1 MVTNSRLW
9 GWEVEDERLP
19 LNQMRASD
27 AERDLTVDRLT
38 TAFVEGRLDHEEYDR
53 RVGLAL
59 GAVLLGELRPL
70 TADLPV
76 SRPPV
81 HGSPPTGAGAAG
93 TGFLEPGSAET
104 WIAGPGSGGV
114 RSPEQ
119 EVTDREL
126 ARPGS
131 GPRGGHESPDAG
143 DLSLLGAPWRE
154 WGDEWR
160 WWTGVAVIL
169 TSVWGVVSLMGGELV
184 PYWPLVPLGIW
195 AAVLLASAIWP
206 SEEEPP

>member
-1 MVTNSRLW
+1 M
-9 GWEVEDERLP
+9 EDEGLP
-19 LNQMRASD
+19 LHRMRASD

-70 TADLPV
+70 TEDLPV
-76 SRPPV
+76 STSAARGVPD
-81 HGSPPTGAGAAG
+81 GRQGAD
-93 TGFLEPGSAET
+93 
-104 WIAGPGSGGV
+104 PGSGH
-114 RSPEQ
+114 
-119 EVTDREL
+119 
-126 ARPGS
+126 
-131 GPRGGHESPDAG
+131 GPRDGREPPGAD

-169 TSVWGVVSLMGGELV
+169 TTVWGVVSLMGGEFV

-206 SEEEPP
+206 SEGEPP

>member
-1 MVTNSRLW
+1 M
-9 GWEVEDERLP
+9 EDEGLP
-19 LNQMRASD
+19 LHRMRASD

-70 TADLPV
+70 TEDLPV
-76 SRPPV
+76 STSAVGGVPGAR
-81 HGSPPTGAGAAG
+81 HGADPLSDPLSGAAR
-93 TGFLEPGSAET
+93 AD
-104 WIAGPGSGGV
+104 PGSGC
-114 RSPEQ
+114 
-119 EVTDREL
+119 
-126 ARPGS
+126 
-131 GPRGGHESPDAG
+131 GPRDGREPPGAD

-206 SEEEPP
+206 SEGEPP

>member
-1 MVTNSRLW
+1 M
-9 GWEVEDERLP
+9 EDERLP
-19 LNQMRASD
+19 LHRMRASD

-59 GAVLLGELRPL
+59 GAVLLGDLRPL
-70 TADLPV
+70 TADLPA
-76 SRPPV
+76 SPSAV
-81 HGSPPTGAGAAG
+81 HGVPGARQGADP
-93 TGFLEPGSAET
+93 LSDPLSGSAR
-104 WIAGPGSGGV
+104 ADPGSG
-114 RSPEQ
+114 R
-119 EVTDREL
+119 DRRDGRE
-126 ARPGS
+126 P
-131 GPRGGHESPDAG
+131 PDAD
-143 DLSLLGAPWRE
+143 DLSLLGAPWGE

-206 SEEEPP
+206 SEGEPP

>member
-1 MVTNSRLW
+1 M
-9 GWEVEDERLP
+9 EDERLP

-27 AERDLTVDRLT
+27 AERDLTVDHLT

-76 SRPPV
+76 PQPPA
-81 HGSPPTGAGAAG
+81 HGSAPARPG
-93 TGFLEPGSAET
+93 TGPRSVPLPRAARS
-104 WIAGPGSGGV
+104 GPGSRRGPGGG
-114 RSPEQ
+114 
-119 EVTDREL
+119 
-126 ARPGS
+126 PG
-131 GPRGGHESPDAG
+131 SPDAD
-143 DLSLLGAPWRE
+143 DLSLPGPPRRE
-154 WGDEWR
+154 WGEEWR

>member
-1 MVTNSRLW
+1 VDTNSRLW

-27 AERDLTVDRLT
+27 AERDLTVDHLT

-53 RVGLAL
+53 RIGLAL

-76 SRPPV
+76 SRPPA
-81 HGSPPTGAGAAG
+81 HGFAPAGTEAAGGEIARPGAGPWSVPPRWAARDH
-93 TGFLEPGSAET
+93 
-104 WIAGPGSGGV
+104 PGSG
-114 RSPEQ
+114 Q
-119 EVTDREL
+119 
-126 ARPGS
+126 
-131 GPRGGHESPDAG
+131 GPRDGHGSHGTG
-143 DLSLLGAPWRE
+143 DLSLPGPPRHE
-154 WGDEWR
+154 WGEEWR

-195 AAVLLASAIWP
+195 ASVLLASAIWP
-206 SEEEPP
+206 SGEGPP

>member
-1 MVTNSRLW
+1 M
-9 GWEVEDERLP
+9 EDERLP
-19 LNQMRASD
+19 LYQMRASD

-76 SRPPV
+76 SPPPV
-81 HGSPPTGAGAAG
+81 HGVPEAAH
-93 TGFLEPGSAET
+93 TDPGSH
-104 WIAGPGSGGV
+104 
-114 RSPEQ
+114 R
-119 EVTDREL
+119 
-126 ARPGS
+126 
-131 GPRGGHESPDAG
+131 GPRDGHGPPDAG
-143 DLSLLGAPWRE
+143 DLSLLGTPWHE

-206 SEEEPP
+206 SEGEPP

>member
-1 MVTNSRLW
+1 M
-9 GWEVEDERLP
+9 EDERLP

-27 AERDLTVDRLT
+27 AERDLTVEHLT
-38 TAFVEGRLDHEEYDR
+38 TAFVEGRLDHEEYDH

-76 SRPPV
+76 PGLSA
-81 HGSPPTGAGAAG
+81 HGSP
-93 TGFLEPGSAET
+93 FL
-104 WIAGPGSGGV
+104 GPG
-114 RSPEQ
+114 P
-119 EVTDREL
+119 
-126 ARPGS
+126 AWS
-131 GPRGGHESPDAG
+131 GPPPRQDPRREPWPGTAHTDPGFRHGPPAGG
-143 DLSLLGAPWRE
+143 DLSVLSVPWRE

-160 WWTGVAVIL
+160 WWMGVAVFL
-169 TSVWGVVSLMGGELV
+169 TGVWGVVSLMDGELV

-206 SEEEPP
+206 SEGEPP

>member
-1 MVTNSRLW
+1 M
-9 GWEVEDERLP
+9 EDESLP
-19 LNQMRASD
+19 LHRMRASD

-38 TAFVEGRLDHEEYDR
+38 AAFVEGRLDHEEYDR

-76 SRPPV
+76 SPSPA
-81 HGSPPTGAGAAG
+81 HGVP
-93 TGFLEPGSAET
+93 SA
-104 WIAGPGSGGV
+104 
-114 RSPEQ
+114 RS
-119 EVTDREL
+119 
-126 ARPGS
+126 GS
-131 GPRGGHESPDAG
+131 GPWSAPPAEAARTDPGFQRDPRDGHEPPDAG
-143 DLSLLGAPWRE
+143 DLSLPGAPWRE

-206 SEEEPP
+206 SEGEPP

>member
-1 MVTNSRLW
+1 M
-9 GWEVEDERLP
+9 EDQRLP

-27 AERDLTVDRLT
+27 AERDLTVDYLT

-59 GAVLLGELRPL
+59 GSVLLGELHAL

-76 SRPPV
+76 PQLPTPRIPPSPRPAES
-81 HGSPPTGAGAAG
+81 GITGAGAMGMELPAWEATAWG
-93 TGFLEPGSAET
+93 AAPPKASPRPSLHPEADHTAPGS
-104 WIAGPGSGGV
+104 
-114 RSPEQ
+114 Q
-119 EVTDREL
+119 H
-126 ARPGS
+126 
-131 GPRGGHESPDAG
+131 GPRLRHDERLTGSE
-143 DLSLLGAPWRE
+143 LSALPAPWRE

-160 WWTGVAVIL
+160 WWLGVAVVL

-195 AAVLLASAIWP
+195 GAVLLASAIWP

>member
-1 MVTNSRLW
+1 M
-9 GWEVEDERLP
+9 EDERLP
-19 LNQMRASD
+19 LSRMRVSD

-59 GAVLLGELRPL
+59 GAVVLGDLRALTRDLPSAQVLLPTFGPVWG
-70 TADLPV
+70 DLPV
-76 SRPPV
+76 GRD
-81 HGSPPTGAGAAG
+81 SPSPTPHTVPEPRNGRE
-93 TGFLEPGSAET
+93 TGEPGDVS
-104 WIAGPGSGGV
+104 V
-114 RSPEQ
+114 
-119 EVTDREL
+119 
-126 ARPGS
+126 
-131 GPRGGHESPDAG
+131 
-143 DLSLLGAPWRE
+143 LSTPWGE

-160 WWTGVAVIL
+160 WWSAIAAAL
-169 TSVWGVVSLMGGELV
+169 TSVWGLVSLLGGELV